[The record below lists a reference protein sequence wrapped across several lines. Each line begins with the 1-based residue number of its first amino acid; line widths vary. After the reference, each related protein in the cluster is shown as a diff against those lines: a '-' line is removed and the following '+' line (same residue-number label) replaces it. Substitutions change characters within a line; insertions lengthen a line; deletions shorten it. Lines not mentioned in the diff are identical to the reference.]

1 MPTYAYTVMQDLY
14 AFKDL
19 YREDGKNIGAMTFD
33 DLADYADNVSKQ
45 LNNRV
50 TRTPEEY
57 KAEFIARMA
66 ERIAVECNFDG
77 NHPETVEALADAQE
91 YLDSL

>member
-19 YREDGKNIGAMTFD
+19 YNEDGKSIGAMTFD

-45 LNNRV
+45 LNGSSFP
-50 TRTPEEY
+50 TQDAY
-57 KAEFIARMA
+57 KAEFIKRMTD
-66 ERIAVECNFDG
+66 RIAVERNQDG
-77 NHPETVEALADAQE
+77 NHPETVKALADAQE
-91 YLDSL
+91 HLDSL